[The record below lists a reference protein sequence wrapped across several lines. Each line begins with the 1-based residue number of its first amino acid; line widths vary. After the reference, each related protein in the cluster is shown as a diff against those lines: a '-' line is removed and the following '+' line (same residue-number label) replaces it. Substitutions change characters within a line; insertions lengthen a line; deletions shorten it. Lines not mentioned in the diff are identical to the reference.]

1 MYIIIIGAGDIG
13 YNLAKILSYERH
25 DIVIVEKNIE
35 NFQHS
40 SEGLDAQVILGS
52 GSSYKTLLKAGIR
65 TADMLIAVSNSDE
78 VNMLSAIMAK
88 QYDVKHTI
96 ARVSNPEFLDDESPI
111 NQEKANIDLL
121 IHPESVAA
129 QTAVHLL
136 KQSAATDFIEFEDGK
151 IILIGIQLDES
162 SPILNQKLSVLAKKF
177 EHIPFRT
184 VAIQRNEKTKIPD
197 GEDFFKANDRIFV
210 IVPKEFVQDLI
221 KETGK
226 KNVDIEN
233 IMILG
238 GGQTGY
244 LIAKELEADFN
255 IKIIESKVDKSTIL
269 AENLKKSLVIKGDG
283 RDINL
288 LALEGIIDMDA
299 FIAVTGD
306 DETNIVTSL
315 MAKHLEVP
323 KIIALINKTSYA
335 PIIPTIG
342 INAHISKQL
351 LTVNAILKFIRRG
364 SVVSIASIPGIAAE
378 ALELIPNPGSKITK
392 KPLKDLKFPK
402 EALLGAVMRDSDVF
416 IPIGST
422 QIKAGDKVVLF
433 ALPSSI
439 HDLEKMFN

>member
-1 MYIIIIGAGDIG
+1 MHIIIIGAGDIG
-13 YNLAKILSYERH
+13 YNLAKILSYEQH
-25 DIVIVEKNIE
+25 DIIIIE
-35 NFQHS
+35 NKNENYQRAV
-40 SEGLDAQVILGS
+40 EGLDVQMIQGS
-52 GSSYKTLLKAGIR
+52 GSSYRTLLSAGIR

-88 QYDVKHTI
+88 QYGVKHTI

-111 NQEKANIDLL
+111 SQEKANIDLL

-129 QTAVHLL
+129 HTAVRLL

-177 EHIPFRT
+177 ENIPFRT
-184 VAIQRNEKTKIPD
+184 VAIQRNETTKIPD
-197 GEDFFKANDRIFV
+197 GEDLFKVNDRIFI
-210 IVPKEFVQDLI
+210 IVPKEFV
-221 KETGK
+221 KEVIQSTGK
-226 KNVDIEN
+226 ENVDIEN

-244 LIAKELEADFN
+244 LIAKELENDFN
-255 IKIIESKVDKSTIL
+255 IKIIESKVDKSTTL
-269 AENLKKSLVIKGDG
+269 SENLKKSLVIRGDG

-323 KIIALINKTSYA
+323 KIIALINKTSYS

-364 SVVSIASIPGIAAE
+364 AVVSVASIPGIAAE
-378 ALELIPNPGSKITK
+378 AIELIPNVGSKITK
-392 KPLKDLKFPK
+392 KRLKDLKLPK
-402 EALLGAVMRDSDVF
+402 EALLGAVMRDQDVF

-433 ALPSSI
+433 ALPSAI
-439 HDLEKMFN
+439 HDVEKMFN